1 MRGSAILVTSIIGRA
16 GLRSMPWFRSRSE
29 GQAFRRGDRP
39 PRLASQ
45 AIRLIGAFLIAGL
58 VWANFSHVEEITRGS
73 GRVIPSARTQV
84 IQSSEAGIVRDIFV
98 RQGQRV
104 TQGELLIRLDD
115 TPNAAKAGEAE
126 AQGRALRAQIAR
138 LEIETAGPDTPF
150 ACPKDIEEAAPGIC
164 QNERRLLIARQENVR
179 ARIDS
184 FKERLEQ
191 RKRELGEVT
200 AQTQRFT
207 ESLVLAEKELSIIA
221 PMASR
226 NLVSQLELIR
236 AQRQVVELKGQL
248 SAAKETSAK
257 LEAALREA
265 NSQLT
270 EQISQFQR
278 EALAELTARRA
289 EWSVV
294 QETLRGAEERVRR
307 TDIRSPVDGVVN
319 SLAVNT
325 VGAYVN
331 PGERLL
337 DIVPSDGKLLIE
349 ARVKPSDIA
358 FIAAGQKALIKISAY
373 DFYQYGGLSGVVDQ
387 VSADSIYDSNSKETF
402 YSVLVRSDE
411 TTLKMGKGVHAI
423 IPGMTADVDIITGDK
438 TILAYLLKP
447 INRARH
453 EALTER

>member
-1 MRGSAILVTSIIGRA
+1 MTSILGRER
-16 GLRSMPWFRSRSE
+16 LRSVRWLRIGNEKR
-29 GQAFRRGDRP
+29 AFRMGDRP

-45 AIRLIGAFLIAGL
+45 AIRLIGAFLVAGL
-58 VWANFSHVEEITRGS
+58 AWANFSHVEEITRGS
-73 GRVIPSARTQV
+73 GKVIPSARTQV
-84 IQSSEAGIVRDIFV
+84 IQSSEAGVVRDIFV

-138 LEIETAGPDTPF
+138 LEAETTGPETPLE
-150 ACPKDIEEAAPGIC
+150 CPKDIEESAPAIC
-164 QNERRLLIARQENVR
+164 QNERKLLTARQENTR
-179 ARIDS
+179 ARIES

-191 RKRELGEVT
+191 RRRELGEVT

-207 ESLVLAEKELSIIA
+207 ESLVLAEKELAIIA

-226 NLVSQLELIR
+226 NMVSQLELIR
-236 AQRQVVELKGQL
+236 TQRQVVELKGQL
-248 SAAKETSAK
+248 SGAKETSAK

-265 NSQLT
+265 SLQVAEQTSQL
-270 EQISQFQR
+270 QR

-373 DFYQYGGLSGVVDQ
+373 DFYQYGGLNGIVDQ
-387 VSADSIYDSNSKETF
+387 VSADSIYDTNSKETF
-402 YSVLVRSDE
+402 YIVLVRSDE
-411 TTLKMGKGVHAI
+411 TSLKLGKSIHSI

-438 TILAYLLKP
+438 TILTYLLKP

>member
-1 MRGSAILVTSIIGRA
+1 MRGSATLVTSILSRER
-16 GLRSMPWFRSRSE
+16 LRFVPWLRMRSE
-29 GQAFRRGDRP
+29 KRVFRMGDRP

-45 AIRLIGAFLIAGL
+45 AIRLIGAFLVAGL
-58 VWANFSHVEEITRGS
+58 LWAHFSHVEEITRGS
-73 GRVIPSARTQV
+73 GKVIPSARTQV
-84 IQSSEAGIVRDIFV
+84 IQSAEAGVVRDIFV

-104 TQGELLIRLDD
+104 AQGELLIRLDD

-126 AQGRALRAQIAR
+126 AQGRALRAQITR
-138 LEIETAGPDTPF
+138 LEAETAGPEAPF
-150 ACPKDIEEAAPGIC
+150 ECPKDIAEAAPAIC
-164 QNERRLLIARQENVR
+164 QNERKLLSARQENTR
-179 ARIDS
+179 ARIES

-207 ESLVLAEKELSIIA
+207 ESLVLAERELAIIA

-226 NLVSQLELIR
+226 NMVSQLELIR
-236 AQRQVVELKGQL
+236 TQRQVVELKGQL
-248 SAAKETSAK
+248 SAANETSAK

-265 NSQLT
+265 SLQVAEQTSQL
-270 EQISQFQR
+270 QR

-373 DFYQYGGLSGVVDQ
+373 DFYQYGGLNGLVDQ
-387 VSADSIYDSNSKETF
+387 VSADSIYDTNSKETF
-402 YSVLVRSDE
+402 YVVLVRSDV
-411 TTLKMGKGVHAI
+411 TSLNLGKSAHSI
-423 IPGMTADVDIITGDK
+423 IPGMTADVDIITGEK
-438 TILAYLLKP
+438 TILTYLLKP

>member
-1 MRGSAILVTSIIGRA
+1 MTSVLGRSR
-16 GLRSMPWFRSRSE
+16 LRSLSWLRPKAERQTFRV
-29 GQAFRRGDRP
+29 GDRP

-45 AIRLIGAFLIAGL
+45 AIRLVGALLIAGL
-58 VWANFSHVEEITRGS
+58 IWANFSRVDEITRGS
-73 GRVIPSARTQV
+73 GRVIPSSRTQV
-84 IQSSEAGIVRDIFV
+84 VQSAEAGIVREILV

-104 TQGELLIRLDD
+104 AQGELIIRLDD

-138 LEIETAGPDTPF
+138 LEMELAGPDASF
-150 ACPKDIEEAAPGIC
+150 DCPGDIEAAAPEVC
-164 QNERRLLIARQENVR
+164 LNERKLLNARQENFR

-191 RKRELGEVT
+191 RKREVGEVT
-200 AQTQRFT
+200 AQVQRFS
-207 ESLVLAEKELSIIA
+207 ESLVLAEKELAIIA

-226 NLVSQLELIR
+226 NLISQLELIR

-248 SAAKETSAK
+248 NAAKETLAK

-265 NSQLT
+265 SSQLA
-270 EQISQFQR
+270 EQVSQLRR
-278 EALAELTARRA
+278 EALAELTARKA

-319 SLAVNT
+319 ALAVNT

-358 FIAAGQKALIKISAY
+358 FIVPGQKALIKVSAY
-373 DFYQYGGLSGVVDQ
+373 DFYQYG
-387 VSADSIYDSNSKETF
+387 
-402 YSVLVRSDE
+402 
-411 TTLKMGKGVHAI
+411 
-423 IPGMTADVDIITGDK
+423 
-438 TILAYLLKP
+438 
-447 INRARH
+447 
-453 EALTER
+453 

>member
-1 MRGSAILVTSIIGRA
+1 M
-16 GLRSMPWFRSRSE
+16 
-29 GQAFRRGDRP
+29 
-39 PRLASQ
+39 
-45 AIRLIGAFLIAGL
+45 IGAFLAAGL
-58 VWANFSHVEEITRGS
+58 VWANFSRVEEVTRGS

-84 IQSSEAGIVRDIFV
+84 VQSAEAGVVREILV

-104 TQGELLIRLDD
+104 THGELLIRLDD

-138 LEIETAGPDTPF
+138 LEAETTGPDATF
-150 ACPKDIEEAAPGIC
+150 ECPTSVATEAPAVC
-164 QNERRLLIARQENVR
+164 LNERRLLTARQDNVR
-179 ARIDS
+179 ARMDGLQ
-184 FKERLEQ
+184 ERFEQ
-191 RKRELGEVT
+191 RKRELGET
-200 AQTQRFT
+200 AAQTHRFN
-207 ESLVLAEKELSIIA
+207 ESLTLAEKELSIIA

-236 AQRQVVELKGQL
+236 TQRQVVELKGQL
-248 SAAKETSAK
+248 AVAKESKAR

-265 NSQLT
+265 SSLLA
-270 EQISQFQR
+270 EQTSQFRR

-307 TDIRSPVDGVVN
+307 TDIRSPVDGIVN

-358 FIAAGQKALIKISAY
+358 FIVPRQKALIKISAY
-373 DFYQYGGLSGVVDQ
+373 DFYQYGGLTGVVEQ
-387 VSADSIYDSNSKETF
+387 VSADSVYDPNLKETF
-402 YSVLVRSDE
+402 YIVLVRSDE
-411 TTLKMGKGVHAI
+411 TSLKMGKNTHSI
-423 IPGMTADVDIITGDK
+423 IPGMTADVDIVTGEK
-438 TILAYLLKP
+438 SILSYLLKP

>member
-1 MRGSAILVTSIIGRA
+1 M
-16 GLRSMPWFRSRSE
+16 
-29 GQAFRRGDRP
+29 
-39 PRLASQ
+39 
-45 AIRLIGAFLIAGL
+45 
-58 VWANFSHVEEITRGS
+58 
-73 GRVIPSARTQV
+73 
-84 IQSSEAGIVRDIFV
+84 
-98 RQGQRV
+98 
-104 TQGELLIRLDD
+104 EL
-115 TPNAAKAGEAE
+115 
-126 AQGRALRAQIAR
+126 
-138 LEIETAGPDTPF
+138 AGPDASF
-150 ACPKDIEEAAPGIC
+150 DCPSDIEAAAPEVC
-164 QNERRLLIARQENVR
+164 LNERKLLNARQENFR

-191 RKRELGEVT
+191 RKREVGEVT
-200 AQTQRFT
+200 AQTQRFS
-207 ESLVLAEKELSIIA
+207 ESLVLAEKELAIIS

-226 NLVSQLELIR
+226 NLISQLELIR

-248 SAAKETSAK
+248 SGAKETLAK

-265 NSQLT
+265 NSQLA
-270 EQISQFQR
+270 EQVTQLRR

-319 SLAVNT
+319 ALAVNT

-358 FIAAGQKALIKISAY
+358 FIAPGQKALIKVSAY
-373 DFYQYGGLSGVVDQ
+373 DFYQYGGLDGVVEQ
-387 VSADSIYDSNSKETF
+387 VSADSVYDSNSKETF
-402 YSVLVRSDE
+402 YVVLVRSDN
-411 TTLKMGKGVHAI
+411 TSLKFGKGVHTI

-438 TILAYLLKP
+438 SILAYLLKP

>member
-1 MRGSAILVTSIIGRA
+1 MSWLRA
-16 GLRSMPWFRSRSE
+16 KPGKL
-29 GQAFRRGDRP
+29 AFRTGDRP
-39 PRLASQ
+39 PKLASQ

-84 IQSSEAGIVRDIFV
+84 VQSAEAGVVRDIFV
-98 RQGQRV
+98 RQGQHVR
-104 TQGELLIRLDD
+104 QGELIIRLDD

-126 AQGRALRAQIAR
+126 AQGRALRVQILR
-138 LEIETAGPDTPF
+138 LEAETAGPDTPF
-150 ACPKDIEEAAPGIC
+150 ECPKDIEAAAPSIC
-164 QNERRLLIARQENVR
+164 LNERKLLAARQENVR
-179 ARIDS
+179 ARIDG

-191 RKRELGEVT
+191 RKRELGEIT
-200 AQTQRFT
+200 AQSQRFT
-207 ESLVLAEKELSIIA
+207 ESLLLADKELSIIA

-226 NLVSQLELIR
+226 NLVSQLELLR

-265 NSQLT
+265 GSQLS
-270 EQISQFQR
+270 EQISQFRR

-307 TDIRSPVDGVVN
+307 TDVRSPVDGVVN
-319 SLAVNT
+319 ALAVNT
-325 VGAYVN
+325 VGAYVS
-331 PGERLL
+331 PGDRLL

-373 DFYQYGGLSGVVDQ
+373 DFYQYGGLNGVVEQ

-402 YSVLVRSDE
+402 YVVLVRSDE
-411 TTLKMGKGVHAI
+411 TSLKMGKGTHAI
-423 IPGMTADVDIITGDK
+423 IPGMTADVDIVTGEK
-438 TILAYLLKP
+438 TILTYLLKP

>member
-1 MRGSAILVTSIIGRA
+1 M
-16 GLRSMPWFRSRSE
+16 
-29 GQAFRRGDRP
+29 GDRP

-45 AIRLIGAFLIAGL
+45 AVRLIGAFLIAAL

-73 GRVIPSARTQV
+73 GKVIPSARTQV
-84 IQSSEAGIVRDIFV
+84 IQSAEAGVVRDIFV

-104 TQGELLIRLDD
+104 AQGELLIRLDD

-138 LEIETAGPDTPF
+138 LETETAGSEAPF
-150 ACPKDIEEAAPGIC
+150 ECPKDIQAAAPAIC
-164 QNERRLLIARQENVR
+164 QNELKLLSARRENTR
-179 ARIDS
+179 ARIES

-191 RKRELGEVT
+191 RRRELGEVT

-207 ESLVLAEKELSIIA
+207 ETLVLAEKELAIIA

-226 NLVSQLELIR
+226 NMVSQLELIR
-236 AQRQVVELKGQL
+236 TQRQVVELKGQL

-265 NSQLT
+265 NLQVAEQTSQL
-270 EQISQFQR
+270 QR
-278 EALAELTARRA
+278 EALAELTARKA

-373 DFYQYGGLSGVVDQ
+373 DFYQYGGLNGMVEQ
-387 VSADSIYDSNSKETF
+387 VSADSIYDANSKETF
-402 YSVLVRSDE
+402 YIVLVRSDE
-411 TTLKMGKGVHAI
+411 TTLRMGKAAHSI

-438 TILAYLLKP
+438 TILTYLLKP

>member
-1 MRGSAILVTSIIGRA
+1 MRSKTERQTFRA
-16 GLRSMPWFRSRSE
+16 V
-29 GQAFRRGDRP
+29 DRP

-45 AIRLIGAFLIAGL
+45 VIRLVGALLMAGII
-58 VWANFSHVEEITRGS
+58 WANFSRVEEITRGS
-73 GRVIPSARTQV
+73 GRVIPTSRTQV
-84 IQSSEAGIVRDIFV
+84 VQSSEAGVVRDILV

-104 TQGELLIRLDD
+104 AQGELIIRLDD
-115 TPNAAKAGEAE
+115 TPNSAKAGEAD
-126 AQGRALRAQIAR
+126 AQGRALRVQIAR
-138 LEIETAGPDTPF
+138 LEMEVAGPDTVF
-150 ACPKDIEEAAPGIC
+150 ECPRDIEAAAPEIC
-164 QNERRLLIARQENVR
+164 LNERKLLSARQENFH
-179 ARIDS
+179 ARIDT

-191 RKRELGEVT
+191 RKREVGEVA
-200 AQTQRFT
+200 AQSQRLI
-207 ESLVLAEKELSIIA
+207 ESFALAEKELAIIA

-226 NLVSQLELIR
+226 NLISQLELIR

-248 SAAKETSAK
+248 SAAKETLAK
-257 LEAALREA
+257 LEAGLREA
-265 NSQLT
+265 SSVLSEQVTQLR
-270 EQISQFQR
+270 R

-331 PGERLL
+331 AGERLL

-358 FIAAGQKALIKISAY
+358 FIAPGQRALIKISAY
-373 DFYQYGGLSGVVDQ
+373 DFYQYGGLNGVVEQ
-387 VSADSIYDSNSKETF
+387 VSADSVYDSNSKETF
-402 YSVLVRSDE
+402 YVVLVRGDDA
-411 TTLKMGKGVHAI
+411 TLKLGKATHAI

-438 TILAYLLKP
+438 SILTYLLKP

>member
-1 MRGSAILVTSIIGRA
+1 MAGII
-16 GLRSMPWFRSRSE
+16 
-29 GQAFRRGDRP
+29 
-39 PRLASQ
+39 
-45 AIRLIGAFLIAGL
+45 
-58 VWANFSHVEEITRGS
+58 WANFSRVEEITRGS

-84 IQSSEAGIVRDIFV
+84 VQSAEAGVVQEILV

-104 TQGELLIRLDD
+104 ALGELIIRLDD

-126 AQGRALRAQIAR
+126 AQGRALRVQIAR
-138 LEIETAGPDTPF
+138 LEMEVAGPDTVF
-150 ACPKDIEEAAPGIC
+150 ECPKDIAATAPDIC
-164 QNERRLLIARQENVR
+164 LNERKLLSARQENFR
-179 ARIDS
+179 ARIET

-191 RKRELGEVT
+191 RKREIGEVT
-200 AQTQRFT
+200 AQSRRFT
-207 ESLVLAEKELSIIA
+207 ESLVLAEKELAIIA

-226 NLVSQLELIR
+226 NMISQLELIR

-248 SAAKETSAK
+248 SAAKETLAK
-257 LEAALREA
+257 LEAGLREA
-265 NSQLT
+265 SSQLE
-270 EQISQFQR
+270 EQVTQLRR

-307 TDIRSPVDGVVN
+307 TDIRSPVDGFVN

-331 PGERLL
+331 AGERLL

-358 FIAAGQKALIKISAY
+358 FIAPGQAALIKISAY
-373 DFYQYGGLSGVVDQ
+373 DFYQYGGLNGVVEQ
-387 VSADSIYDSNSKETF
+387 VSADSVYDSNSKETF
-402 YSVLVRSDE
+402 YVVLVRSDD
-411 TTLKMGKGVHAI
+411 TSLKLGKATHAI
-423 IPGMTADVDIITGDK
+423 IPGMTADIDIITGEK
-438 TILAYLLKP
+438 SILTYLLKP

>member
-1 MRGSAILVTSIIGRA
+1 MTSVIGQKGMRAVS
-16 GLRSMPWFRSRSE
+16 WFRPKAE
-29 GQAFRRGDRP
+29 KQAFRAADRP

-45 AIRLIGAFLIAGL
+45 AIKLVGALLLAGII
-58 VWANFSHVEEITRGS
+58 WANFSRVEEITRGS
-73 GRVIPSARTQV
+73 GRVIPTSRTQV
-84 IQSSEAGIVRDIFV
+84 VQSSEAGIVREILV

-104 TQGELLIRLDD
+104 AQGEMIIRLDD
-115 TPNAAKAGEAE
+115 TPNSAKAGEAV
-126 AQGRALRAQIAR
+126 AQGRALRVQIAR
-138 LEIETAGPDTPF
+138 LEMEVAGPGSPF
-150 ACPKDIEEAAPGIC
+150 ECPKDIETVAPDVC
-164 QNERRLLIARQENVR
+164 LNERKLLSARQENFH
-179 ARIDS
+179 ARIDT

-191 RKRELGEVT
+191 RKREVGEVT
-200 AQTQRFT
+200 AQSQRFT
-207 ESLVLAEKELSIIA
+207 ESLVLADKELAIIA

-226 NLVSQLELIR
+226 NLISQLELIR

-248 SAAKETSAK
+248 STAKETLAK
-257 LEAALREA
+257 LESGLREA
-265 NSQLT
+265 SSQLA
-270 EQISQFQR
+270 EQVTQLRR

-358 FIAAGQKALIKISAY
+358 FIALGQKALIKVSAY
-373 DFYQYGGLSGVVDQ
+373 DFYQYGGLNGVVEQ
-387 VSADSIYDSNSKETF
+387 VSADSVYDSNSKETF
-402 YSVLVRSDE
+402 YVVLVRSDE
-411 TTLKMGKGVHAI
+411 TSLKFDKGAHAI

-438 TILAYLLKP
+438 SILTYLLKP

-453 EALTER
+453 EAMTER

>member
-1 MRGSAILVTSIIGRA
+1 MTSMIGQG
-16 GLRSMPWFRSRSE
+16 GLRSIPGFRAKTKK
-29 GQAFRRGDRP
+29 QVFRTGDRP

-45 AIRLIGAFLIAGL
+45 AIKLIGAFLIAGL
-58 VWANFSHVEEITRGS
+58 VWANFSRVEEVTRGS

-84 IQSSEAGIVRDIFV
+84 VQSAEAGVVREILV

-104 TQGELLIRLDD
+104 THGELLIRLDD

-138 LEIETAGPDTPF
+138 LETETNGPDAIF
-150 ACPKDIEEAAPGIC
+150 ECPKDIEAEAPAVC
-164 QNERRLLIARQENVR
+164 LNERKLLTARQENVR
-179 ARIDS
+179 ARIEGLQ
-184 FKERLEQ
+184 ERLEQ
-191 RKRELGEVT
+191 RKRELGET
-200 AQTQRFT
+200 AAQTQRFT
-207 ESLVLAEKELSIIA
+207 ESLVLADKELSIIA

-248 SAAKETSAK
+248 TAAKETTAK

-265 NSQLT
+265 NSQLA
-270 EQISQFQR
+270 EQTSLFRR
-278 EALAELTARRA
+278 EALAELTAKRA

-307 TDIRSPVDGVVN
+307 TDIRSPVDGIVN

-358 FIAAGQKALIKISAY
+358 FIVPGQKALIKVSAY
-373 DFYQYGGLSGVVDQ
+373 DFYQYGGLTGVVEQ
-387 VSADSIYDSNSKETF
+387 VSADSVYDSNLKETF
-402 YSVLVRSDE
+402 YIVLVRSDE
-411 TTLKMGKGVHAI
+411 TSLKMGKNTHSI
-423 IPGMTADVDIITGDK
+423 IPGMTADVDIVTGEK
-438 TILAYLLKP
+438 SILTYLLKP